1 MEFHNTF
8 AITMKNESAAT
19 TAYGIIKNRLELGF
33 KTDNEYRENPSTLM
47 ASSLQVS
54 GNTIYVPEEMSFY
67 TVTDSEEV
75 FIALLKH
82 LARRLSAEVFTFQA
96 VNTSTY
102 DGSKITASYDSDT
115 LKIKSVY
122 APYGNY
128 VCMYC
133 PECGEYEVFFENYEE
148 GKMHI
153 CPKCGEE
160 VDWDAEYEEAKPDV
174 QEYSYK
180 IA

>member
-8 AITMKNESAAT
+8 AITMNNESAAT
-19 TAYGIIKNRLELGF
+19 TAFGIIKNRIELGF
-33 KTDNEYRENPSTLM
+33 NSDNQYRENPSVLM

-54 GNTIYVPEEMSFY
+54 GNTIYSPENMSFY
-67 TVTDSEEV
+67 TVLDIEEV
-75 FIALLKH
+75 FISLLKH
-82 LARRLSAEVFTFQA
+82 LSKQLSTEAFTFQS

-102 DGSKITASYDSDT
+102 DGSTITACYDSDT

-122 APYGNY
+122 APYGNA

-133 PECGEYEVFFENYEE
+133 PECGEYEVLFENYEE

-153 CPKCGEE
+153 CPQCGEE
-160 VDWDAEYEEAKPDV
+160 VDWDAEYAEQKPTV
-174 QEYSYK
+174 EEYSYK

>member
-67 TVTDSEEV
+67 TVTDFEEV
-75 FIALLKH
+75 FIVLLKH
-82 LARRLSAEVFTFQA
+82 LAKVQ
-96 VNTSTY
+96 Y
-102 DGSKITASYDSDT
+102 
-115 LKIKSVY
+115 IKS
-122 APYGNY
+122 AASQENGLLHLLCSGNGLLNL
-128 VCMYC
+128 VD
-133 PECGEYEVFFENYEE
+133 EYTPKTNLDLRIWSQE
-148 GKMHI
+148 KMST
-153 CPKCGEE
+153 KTT
-160 VDWDAEYEEAKPDV
+160 VLLSRV
-174 QEYSYK
+174 
-180 IA
+180 